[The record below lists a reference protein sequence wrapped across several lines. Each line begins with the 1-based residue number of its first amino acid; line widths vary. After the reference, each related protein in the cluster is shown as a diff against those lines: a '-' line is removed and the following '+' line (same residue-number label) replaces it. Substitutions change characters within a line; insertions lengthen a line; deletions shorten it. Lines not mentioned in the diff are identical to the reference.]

1 MIKNLILSI
10 ISASDL
16 LENAR
21 LNDEEHRAL
30 CGIME
35 CNFSEAD
42 RLGIPYKVQNA
53 ALAAGYSNRGRR
65 YCSSLASEIM
75 QQYAHRLTP
84 AARAEWKEFCEK
96 RVQND

>member
-21 LNDEEHRAL
+21 LNDGERRAL
-30 CGIME
+30 RDIME

-53 ALAAGYSNRGRR
+53 ALVAGCSNRGRR
-65 YCSSLASEIM
+65 YCSSLTTEIM
-75 QQYAHRLTP
+75 QQYANRLTP
-84 AARAEWKEFCEK
+84 EARAEWKEFCEK
-96 RVQND
+96 RVQEC